1 MIIALT
7 VIFFIVSVLLML
19 IVLIQPG
26 SSGGMGFF
34 GGGSQ
39 SAFGTKTGNVMT
51 KFTTILAALFMI
63 VSFVL
68 GYLNSRQGKIEVEE
82 MLGVQEEVEELSEE
96 GPSSEDFF
104 GEDIGVDI
112 SDTNE

>member
-1 MIIALT
+1 MVLALT
-7 VIFFIVSVLLML
+7 VLFFIVSVLLML
-19 IVLIQPG
+19 IVLLQPG
-26 SSGGMGFF
+26 SSGGMGFL

-51 KFTTILAALFMI
+51 KFTTILAALFLI
-63 VSFVL
+63 VSFFL
-68 GYLNSRQGKIEVEE
+68 GYLNARQEKVETREMLEILDEVEQ
-82 MLGVQEEVEELSEE
+82 LPDTSTDVI
-96 GPSSEDFF
+96 

>member
-1 MIIALT
+1 MVVALT
-7 VIFFIVSVLLML
+7 VLFFIVAVLLML
-19 IVLIQPG
+19 IVLLQPG
-26 SSGGMGFF
+26 SSGGMGFL

-39 SAFGTKTGNVMT
+39 SAFGSKTGNVMT
-51 KFTTILAALFMI
+51 RFTTILAALFLI

-68 GYLNSRQGKIEVEE
+68 GYLNARQEKVDTQE
-82 MLGVQEEVEELSEE
+82 MLQVQEEVEQLSDTDK
-96 GPSSEDFF
+96 STDVI